1 MDKRPIVELT
11 DAELDHVVG
20 GGGNPHGLNPGG
32 QPCDCASASDLTGD
46 PHTKHNP
53 TGDPHPKHG

>member
-1 MDKRPIVELT
+1 MEKEKKTEPRVLSDV
-11 DAELDHVVG
+11 ELDHVS

-32 QPCDCASASDLTGD
+32 QPHGASASDPTGD

-53 TGDPHPKHG
+53 TGNPH

>member
-1 MDKRPIVELT
+1 MEKKTELRVLS
-11 DAELDHVVG
+11 DAELDHVSG

-32 QPCDCASASDLTGD
+32 QPHGASASDKTGD

-53 TGDPHPKHG
+53 TGDPH